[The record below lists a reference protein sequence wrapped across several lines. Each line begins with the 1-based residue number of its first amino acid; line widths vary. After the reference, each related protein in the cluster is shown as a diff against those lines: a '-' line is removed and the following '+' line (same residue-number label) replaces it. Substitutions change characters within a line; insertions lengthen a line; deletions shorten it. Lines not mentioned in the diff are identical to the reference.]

1 MLSPSFNKALQE
13 IAKREID
20 TVVKKLA
27 RHYKFDYNDAMKI
40 ICDGQEVQK
49 HGFIWEKELITNVYG
64 ATENELKEIK
74 YTNKMDLPA
83 KLNRVGNYDLSVKT
97 CGVKNAVC
105 MADCLRIF
113 DSVNSENPFHMTTI
127 FYKQN
132 DETKTKKVYR
142 IVEVDLTNSKD
153 ELFGELEREDIEHL
167 DKTVKSVPQKERPTE
182 EQHKKMYAVRDAL
195 SIKGGALLLNIKC
208 NSTQSRLQCSFN
220 KFDLFLK
227 QSPERVVDISMTHH
241 FKDGE
246 ISAEI
251 ASGRRNSSYKS
262 INY

>member
-1 MLSPSFNKALQE
+1 M
-13 IAKREID
+13 
-20 TVVKKLA
+20 
-27 RHYKFDYNDAMKI
+27 
-40 ICDGQEVQK
+40 
-49 HGFIWEKELITNVYG
+49 
-64 ATENELKEIK
+64 
-74 YTNKMDLPA
+74 
-83 KLNRVGNYDLSVKT
+83 
-97 CGVKNAVC
+97 
-105 MADCLRIF
+105 
-113 DSVNSENPFHMTTI
+113 
-127 FYKQN
+127 
-132 DETKTKKVYR
+132 
-142 IVEVDLTNSKD
+142 TNSKD
-153 ELFGELEREDIEHL
+153 ELFGELKREDIEHL

-182 EQHKKMYAVRDAL
+182 EQHQKMYAVRDAL